1 MSLLEWRS
9 GKATLRIQD
18 SRDREEVHAAAG
30 SADLGGPAT
39 VVGFVAQHLDVGELI
54 IGGAHSAA
62 AVKLVRSRRCWRR
75 RRPRLRGRGR
85 SSRVRRGVEH
95 LGV

>member
-54 IGGAHSAA
+54 IGGG
-62 AVKLVRSRRCWRR
+62 RTRR
-75 RRPRLRGRGR
+75 RR
-85 SSRVRRGVEH
+85 
-95 LGV
+95 